1 MRRYRLSLPILAL
14 ALLGAAIPA
23 ALQARTTTST
33 RTISVTAGA
42 PKELAFKVSPK
53 KITASPAV
61 FRVTNKGKKKHSF
74 KVCTKPRTTDAAN
87 SCKGVATKKL
97 APGASATLTVKLA
110 QSGTYEY
117 LSGVA
122 SEARAGMKGL
132 LTVSLAEPTSG
143 ASGGTTTTT
152 TTPASTGVGT
162 TTTTPKSSSGGGT
175 GGVVNGQATDPAC
188 AAGTAIPVG
197 PGAGDQDDDNEG
209 GFPSD
214 GDGCL

>member
-14 ALLGAAIPA
+14 ALLGGAIPA
-23 ALQARTTTST
+23 ALQARTITST
-33 RTISVTAGA
+33 GTISVTAGA

-53 KITASPAV
+53 KITVSPAV
-61 FRVTNKGKKKHSF
+61 FNVTNKGKQKHSF
-74 KVCTKPRTTDAAN
+74 KVCTKPSTTDTAN
-87 SCKGVATKKL
+87 SCTGVATKML

-110 QSGTYEY
+110 GSGTYEY

-122 SEARAGMKGL
+122 SEAKAGMKGL
-132 LTVSLAEPTSG
+132 LTVSLAQQTSSG
-143 ASGGTTTTT
+143 SGGATT
-152 TTPASTGVGT
+152 TTPASAGGGT
-162 TTTTPKSSSGGGT
+162 TTTTPKSSSGGGG

-188 AAGTAIPVG
+188 AAGTTIAVG

-209 GFPSD
+209 GSPSD

>member
-23 ALQARTTTST
+23 ALQARTTVST
-33 RTISVTAGA
+33 GTISVTAGA

-61 FRVTNKGKKKHSF
+61 FDVTNKGKQKHSF
-74 KVCTKPRTTDAAN
+74 KVCTTPSTTDTAN
-87 SCKGVATKKL
+87 SCKGVATKLL

-110 QSGTYEY
+110 ESGTYEY

-122 SEARAGMKGL
+122 SDAKAGMKGL
-132 LTVSLAEPTSG
+132 LTVSLAQQTSAGGGG
-143 ASGGTTTTT
+143 AST
-152 TTPASTGVGT
+152 TTPASGGGGA
-162 TTTTPKSSSGGGT
+162 TTTTPKSSSGGG
-175 GGVVNGQATDPAC
+175 GSGVVNGQATDPAC
-188 AAGTAIPVG
+188 AAGTAIAVG

>member
-1 MRRYRLSLPILAL
+1 MRRYRLILPILVL

-23 ALQARTTTST
+23 ALQARSAG
-33 RTISVTAGA
+33 TIAVTAGV

-61 FRVTNKGKKKHSF
+61 FHVTNRGKQPHSF
-74 KVCTKPRTTDAAN
+74 KLCTKPSATDTADT
-87 SCKGVATKKL
+87 CKGVATKLL
-97 APGASATLTVKLA
+97 APGASQMLTVKLTE
-110 QSGTYEY
+110 SGTYEY
-117 LSGVA
+117 LSGTA
-122 SEARAGMKGL
+122 SQARAGMKGL
-132 LTVSLAEPTSG
+132 LTVSLAAPTSG
-143 ASGGTTTTT
+143 SGGGTT
-152 TTPASTGVGT
+152 TTPASSGVGT
-162 TTTTPKSSSGGGT
+162 TTTTPKSSTGSGSS

-209 GFPSD
+209 GFPTD

>member
-1 MRRYRLSLPILAL
+1 M
-14 ALLGAAIPA
+14 
-23 ALQARTTTST
+23 
-33 RTISVTAGA
+33 TAGA

-53 KITASPAV
+53 KITVSPAV
-61 FRVTNKGKKKHSF
+61 FNVTNKGKQKHSF
-74 KVCTKPRTTDAAN
+74 KVCTKPSTTDTAN
-87 SCKGVATKKL
+87 SCTGVATKLL

-110 QSGTYEY
+110 ESGTYEY

-122 SEARAGMKGL
+122 SDAKAGMKGL
-132 LTVSLAEPTSG
+132 LTVSLAQQTSG
-143 ASGGTTTTT
+143 GSGGATTTTPASAGGGTTTTT
-152 TTPASTGVGT
+152 T
-162 TTTTPKSSSGGGT
+162 PKSPSGGGA

-188 AAGTAIPVG
+188 AAGTTIAVG

>member
-1 MRRYRLSLPILAL
+1 MRRYRLSLPILALAL

-23 ALQARTTTST
+23 ALQARTTNST
-33 RTISVTAGA
+33 GTISVTAGA

-61 FRVTNKGKKKHSF
+61 FHVTNKGKQKHSF
-74 KVCTKPRTTDAAN
+74 KVCTKPSATDTAN

-110 QSGTYEY
+110 RSGTYEY

-122 SEARAGMKGL
+122 SEAKAGMKGL

-143 ASGGTTTTT
+143 STGGATT
-152 TTPASTGVGT
+152 TTPVSTGVGT
-162 TTTTPKSSSGGGT
+162 TTTTPKSSSGGGA
-175 GGVVNGQATDPAC
+175 GGVVNGQATDPSC

>member
-14 ALLGAAIPA
+14 ALLGAVVPA
-23 ALQARTTTST
+23 TLQARTTTSSGM
-33 RTISVTAGA
+33 ISVTAGA

-53 KITASPAV
+53 KITVSPAE
-61 FRVTNKGKKKHSF
+61 FQVTNKGKQKHSF
-74 KVCTKPRTTDAAN
+74 KVCTTPSTTDAAN
-87 SCKGVATKKL
+87 SCKGVATKLL
-97 APGASATLTVKLA
+97 APGASATLSVKLA
-110 QSGTYEY
+110 ESGTYEY

-122 SEARAGMKGL
+122 SDAKAGMKGL
-132 LTVSLAEPTSG
+132 LTVSLGQSTSG
-143 ASGGTTTTT
+143 SSGGAAT
-152 TTPASTGVGT
+152 TTPASTGGGAA
-162 TTTTPKSSSGGGT
+162 TTTTPKSSSGGGG
-175 GGVVNGQATDPAC
+175 GGVVNGQATDPSC

>member
-14 ALLGAAIPA
+14 VLLGAVIPA
-23 ALQARTTTST
+23 ALQARTITSSG
-33 RTISVTAGA
+33 TISVTAGA
-42 PKELAFKVSPK
+42 PKELAFKVSPR
-53 KITASPAV
+53 KITVSPAV
-61 FRVTNKGKKKHSF
+61 FHVTNKGKQKHSF
-74 KVCTKPRTTDAAN
+74 KVCTKPSTTDAAN
-87 SCKGVATKKL
+87 SCTGVATKML
-97 APGASATLTVKLA
+97 APGTSATLSVKLA
-110 QSGTYEY
+110 ESGTYEY

-122 SEARAGMKGL
+122 SEAKAGMKGL
-132 LTVSLAEPTSG
+132 LTVSLAESTSG
-143 ASGGTTTTT
+143 ASGGAAS
-152 TTPASTGVGT
+152 TTPASTGGGT
-162 TTTTPKSSSGGGT
+162 TTSKSSSGGGA